1 MAVDT
6 KRILKLL
13 AKDPKYKKKLGTRVP
28 TTASMKKQLM
38 KGAKVSGYMAKD
50 GGYIVK
56 KRKKTV
62 KKRKK

>member
-1 MAVDT
+1 MALDPRIARLLT
-6 KRILKLL
+6 K
-13 AKDPKYKKKLGTRVP
+13 KYKKKFGTEVGDTSQIRKALG
-28 TTASMKKQLM
+28 S
-38 KGAKVSGYMAKD
+38 AKVSTYAKD

>member
-1 MAVDT
+1 MAVS
-6 KRILKLL
+6 KQISPRLLKLL
-13 AKDPKYKKKLGTRVP
+13 NKKYPSKRNFTVDDARKIQKSLGGTRVP
-28 TTASMKKQLM
+28 VYS
-38 KGAKVSGYMAKD
+38 KD

>member
-1 MAVDT
+1 MNMRLSKDVI
-6 KRILKLL
+6 RKLQ
-13 AKDPKYKKKLGTRVP
+13 KKYKKKLGTRVGDS
-28 TTASMKKQLM
+28 ASMRKQLM
-38 KGAKVSGYMAKD
+38 KNAKVSQYMAKD

>member
-1 MAVDT
+1 MAVS
-6 KRILKLL
+6 KGLGQRIMKLL
-13 AKDPKYKKKLGTRVP
+13 KQKYGKKPGARVGDIAKIR
-28 TTASMKKQLM
+28 KQL
-38 KGAKVSGYMAKD
+38 GGTQVSSYRAKD